1 MCRKVIGYQFG
12 SPDGPNNNNINGYY
26 IDGISLTHGSP
37 CKHIWSF
44 ISEPFKNRHP
54 SYCSCGTSGSN
65 SVPSFVGTCYYCK
78 SSNPLNTHPPQ
89 LYINDTI
96 WDGQGVAVLRR
107 LVVIDPIFLG
117 FISHWGTQLTPVYN
131 RDCWYVLDN

>member
-1 MCRKVIGYQFG
+1 MWSTIQQWKQLCRNNIEYSKVCRKVIGYQFG

-44 ISEPFKNRHP
+44 ISGPFKNRHP

-78 SSNPLNTHPPQ
+78 SSNPLITNRPQ
-89 LYINDTI
+89 LYTNDTI
-96 WDGQGVAVLRR
+96 WDGQGCGSVEA
-107 LVVIDPIFLG
+107 PCC
-117 FISHWGTQLTPVYN
+117 N
-131 RDCWYVLDN
+131 